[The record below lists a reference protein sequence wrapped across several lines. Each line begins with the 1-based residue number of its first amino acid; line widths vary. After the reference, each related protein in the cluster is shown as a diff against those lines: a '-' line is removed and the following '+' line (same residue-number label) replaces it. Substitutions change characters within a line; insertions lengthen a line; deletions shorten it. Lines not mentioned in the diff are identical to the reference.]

1 METMIM
7 NDNLR
12 PMRSFV
18 RWTFLLFSLGL
29 LLAGCAQQPLL
40 EVTLATPAAGQASQ
54 PTPVPDISVPLPPR
68 KGPDSQ
74 GGAGTFHPLTALSDA
89 VACLSDGQPAY
100 GVMQANANVR
110 TQPAIEG
117 CRVGRAPAGTVIRIE
132 GLYSQSESTP
142 LLSLNRLETAS
153 GFPAV
158 GYTEDI
164 QPIFAATC
172 AICHGDLLQNAEL
185 KVTEYEALMAG
196 STRGPVVVPG
206 KPEESFLWYQVSTG
220 VMPLV
225 GELSNSDKRL
235 IYEWIR
241 SGAPEERPQA
251 PAEESLW
258 LRINSADYN
267 PAANDCDEPDESAQ
281 AFINSTLVRFA
292 SCVAAPAAEILADYL
307 PRSQQNDRGDIDKVL
322 AGAVSRPFG
331 LNALDAVE
339 SLVTKPVPQVEESAS
354 TSADPAPGPATNPTP
369 SPPKPSAPVA
379 PGRVGIG
386 AAPLGLPAP
395 SDNDPWMIPQGGF
408 CVEQRLQ
415 PKLENNRGITSL
427 AFAPDGRLFMG
438 LDSPTTG
445 TQDPNILFD
454 AFHPSRSIGVY
465 LSGEDNFGEILT
477 ESGRITGMVWQNGSL
492 YLNRAGEV
500 GRIVDGG
507 QYQRL
512 AAGFSVD
519 GRLFHANNGIAI
531 VNGWLYVSAGGVRD
545 GYSDGL
551 IAVGDGDVPAES
563 LATSIAGGNPFG
575 SRIVRAQ
582 IDRLV
587 SERSISVFQT
597 AARGVRNPYG
607 LTADPSGR
615 LWFTDNGAT
624 NVPGDRTAGDEVN
637 FFDPGS
643 LSGAAAA
650 GDESATPYYG
660 FPLALAG
667 IQKEW
672 YTAPVLPLLNTAAP
686 TAIAWAYGTI
696 FYAQYG
702 RDPGLYRIASA
713 GGQLVAERVLL
724 GWPIQAV
731 TTAPDGALWIG
742 TGSGGLYRMTPGC
755 G

>member
-1 METMIM
+1 M
-7 NDNLR
+7 NEN
-12 PMRSFV
+12 PRSI
-18 RWTFLLFSLGL
+18 RRSLLWTCLLLCLGFLLT
-29 LLAGCAQQPLL
+29 GCAQQPLL
-40 EVTLATPAAGQASQ
+40 VVAMKTPEAGNAGAVAPVPAA
-54 PTPVPDISVPLPPR
+54 PSVPLSPR
-68 KGPDSQ
+68 SNPEIL
-74 GGAGTFHPLTALSDA
+74 GGLGSVRPLETLFDG
-89 VACLSDGQPAY
+89 VACLADGQPVY

-110 TQPAIEG
+110 TEPTANG
-117 CRVGRAPAGTVIRIE
+117 CRVGRAPAGTLVRIE
-132 GLYSQSESTP
+132 GLYSEGDPRP
-142 LLSLNRLETAS
+142 LLSLNRLQQST
-153 GFPAV
+153 GLPAV
-158 GYTEDI
+158 GYDEDI

-172 AICHGDLLQNAEL
+172 AVCHGDLVQNAEL
-185 KVTEYEALMAG
+185 KVTDYASLLAG
-196 STRGPVVVPG
+196 SMRGPVIVPG
-206 KPEESFLWYQVSTG
+206 RPEDSFLWHQVSTG
-220 VMPLV
+220 VMPMAGALAD
-225 GELSNSDKRL
+225 SDKRL

-241 SGAPEERPQA
+241 SGAPKVRLETPADER
-251 PAEESLW
+251 LW
-258 LRINSADYN
+258 LRISSADYN
-267 PAANDCDEPDESAQ
+267 PAANECDEAQ
-281 AFINSTLVRFA
+281 DSQTFINSTLVRFA
-292 SCVAAPAAEILADYL
+292 SCVAAPVAEQLAAYL

-322 AGAVSRPFG
+322 SVAVSRPIG
-331 LNALDAVE
+331 LTGPQPEANATAA
-339 SLVTKPVPQVEESAS
+339 KPVPQPVPSS
-354 TSADPAPGPATNPTP
+354 GTPAPAA
-369 SPPKPSAPVA
+369 PPKPATPVQA
-379 PGRVGIG
+379 NVPKVSIG
-386 AAPLGLPAP
+386 AAPLGLSAP

-408 CVEQRLQ
+408 CIERRLQ
-415 PKLENNRGITSL
+415 QKLENNRGITSL

-465 LSGEDNFGEILT
+465 QNGEENYSEILV
-477 ESGRITGMVWQNGSL
+477 ESGRITGMVWQNGVL

-507 QYQRL
+507 QYERL
-512 AAGFSVD
+512 AAGFAVE

-531 VNGWLYVSAGGVRD
+531 ANGWLYVSAGGVRD

-575 SRIVRAQ
+575 SRIVRAP
-582 IDRLV
+582 IDRLI
-587 SERSISVFQT
+587 SERSIGVFQT
-597 AARGVRNPYG
+597 AVRGVRNPYG

-624 NVPGDRTAGDEVN
+624 NVPGDTSAGDEVN
-637 FFDPGS
+637 YFDPGL
-643 LSGAAAA
+643 LSGAAAG

-672 YTAPVLPLLNTAAP
+672 YTAPVLPLLNTSAP
-686 TAIAWAYGTI
+686 TAITWAYGTV

-724 GWPIQAV
+724 GWPIQSL
-731 TTAPDGALWIG
+731 TTAPDGALWVG

>member
-1 METMIM
+1 METLAM
-7 NDNLR
+7 NKILR
-12 PMRSFV
+12 PVHFSAL
-18 RWTFLLFSLGL
+18 WAYLLLFSLGL

-40 EVTLATPAAGQASQ
+40 VVDMATPVAGEAVLGAAIVDA
-54 PTPVPDISVPLPPR
+54 SVPLPPR

-74 GGAGTFHPLTALSDA
+74 GGLGVFHPVDALADA
-89 VACLSDGQPAY
+89 VACLADRQPVY

-110 TQPAIEG
+110 TDPAVGG
-117 CRVGRAPAGTVIRIE
+117 CRVGRAPAGTVVRIE
-132 GLYSQSESTP
+132 GLYSEGADDP
-142 LLSLNRLETAS
+142 LLSLNRLESGT

-158 GYTEDI
+158 GYSEDI

-172 AICHGDLLQNAEL
+172 AVCHGDLLQNAEL
-185 KVTEYEALMAG
+185 KVIEYASLMAG
-196 STRGPVVVPG
+196 SKRGPVVVPG
-206 KPEESFLWYQVSTG
+206 KPEESFLWYQISTG

-225 GELSNSDKRL
+225 GELSRSDKRL
-235 IYEWIR
+235 IYDWIR
-241 SGAPEERPQA
+241 SGAPENRPTA
-251 PAEESLW
+251 PADETLW
-258 LRINSADYN
+258 LRIGNTDFN
-267 PAANDCDEPDESAQ
+267 PAANDCAEAKDSPRI
-281 AFINSTLVRFA
+281 FVNTTLVRFA
-292 SCVAAPAAEILADYL
+292 SCVAAPAAEQLADYL
-307 PRSQQNDRGDIDKVL
+307 PRSQEASQGDVDKVL
-322 AGAVSRPFG
+322 VGRISRPFG
-331 LNALDAVE
+331 LSALQAAESVVERVAERVIERVVE
-339 SLVTKPVPQVEESAS
+339 SVVSPKQA
-354 TSADPAPGPATNPTP
+354 APAPAPAPAQATTP
-369 SPPKPSAPVA
+369 
-379 PGRVGIG
+379 RVELS

-395 SDNDPWMIPQGGF
+395 TDNDPWMIPQGGF

-415 PKLENNRGITSL
+415 RKLENERGITSL

-445 TQDPNILFD
+445 AQDPNILFD
-454 AFHPSRSIGVY
+454 AFHPSRSIAVSYGDDSDG
-465 LSGEDNFGEILT
+465 LNEILT
-477 ESGRITGMVWQNGSL
+477 ESGRITGMVWRDGVL

-507 QYQRL
+507 QYERL

-531 VNGWLYVSAGGVRD
+531 SGGWLYVSAGGVRD

-582 IDRLV
+582 LARLV
-587 SERSISVFQT
+587 SERNIGVFQT

-637 FFDPGS
+637 FFDPNT
-643 LSGAAAA
+643 LSAAAAA

-660 FPLALAG
+660 FPLVLTG
-667 IQKEW
+667 MQKEW
-672 YTAPVLPLLNTAAP
+672 WTAPVLPLFNTAAP
-686 TAIAWAYGTI
+686 TAITWAYGTI

-702 RDPGLYRIASA
+702 RDPGLYRIANA
-713 GGQLVAERVLL
+713 GGRLVAERVLL
-724 GWPIQAV
+724 SWPIQAV
-731 TTAPDGALWIG
+731 TTAPDGAIWIG
-742 TGSGGLYRMTPGC
+742 TGGGGLYRMTPGC